1 MKSTSFFT
9 ANQRGLID
17 PDSSVQ
23 DWTTTDEQKLRA
35 YRKYLLWY
43 NWEMNLAGINLSDED
58 KAAGKGFVN
67 VPVEDLNIYQVADSY
82 YGSGRVWGIGSG
94 VDDATKEK
102 IMQLFDWMASP
113 EGISSCGMVLL
124 VSTTPLKKEQDAMHR
139 QMTL

>member
-1 MKSTSFFT
+1 MMPLIDENGAYYKMLEFFFK

-82 YGSGRVWGIGSG
+82 YGSGRVWGIGFWRRRCNKRKNYA
-94 VDDATKEK
+94 V
-102 IMQLFDWMASP
+102 I
-113 EGISSCGMVLL
+113 
-124 VSTTPLKKEQDAMHR
+124 
-139 QMTL
+139 